1 MKFDEIIYLPI
12 LLIVFYILYISSFK
26 IPVILLFAGFFIL
39 IKGSDFFINGAV
51 GISSKLGISEHT
63 IGLTIVAFGTS
74 LPELAVSS
82 LASYQKH
89 ASTAWGNVIGS
100 NITNILLIL
109 GLAML
114 FSTIKPS
121 RFAFKDAISML
132 AVSFLTIFLA
142 FDGKLNFYDGLILL
156 AFYVYFLYTLRGRG
170 LEGEEIK
177 GKAKGAILFLILG
190 FFGIAFGGEAV
201 VKGAVGIAHSLGIAE
216 ATVAGSIV
224 AFGTSLPELATTVMA
239 AIKKHYGIAVGNVI
253 GSNVVN
259 LALVLGISSML
270 ANISLNLMTPMIFF
284 FFLASFLI
292 LVILK
297 EKWLS
302 KIVSISFLILY
313 AIFIATIYIF

>member
-1 MKFDEIIYLPI
+1 M
-12 LLIVFYILYISSFK
+12 
-26 IPVILLFAGFFIL
+26 
-39 IKGSDFFINGAV
+39 
-51 GISSKLGISEHT
+51 
-63 IGLTIVAFGTS
+63 
-74 LPELAVSS
+74 PELAVSS

-89 ASTAWGNVIGS
+89 TATAWGNVIGS

-224 AFGTSLPELATTVMA
+224 AFGTSLPELATTIMA

-270 ANISLNLMTPMIFF
+270 ANIALNLMTPMIFF